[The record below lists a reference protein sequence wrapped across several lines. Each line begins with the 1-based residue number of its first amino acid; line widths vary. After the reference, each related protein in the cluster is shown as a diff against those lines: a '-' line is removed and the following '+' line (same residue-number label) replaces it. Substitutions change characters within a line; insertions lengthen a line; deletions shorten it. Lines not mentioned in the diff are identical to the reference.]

1 MLLPDPDLKLSEETE
16 MILETARQIAA
27 EVIAPNAERWDKE
40 QVVPQEGI
48 DALTENGFFG
58 MLIPEAYEGLEM
70 DTLTY
75 ALCIEEISKACP
87 SCAITFSVHTS
98 VSAEPITRFG
108 TDAQKQEWLPKLA
121 SGEVIGAFCLTEPD
135 FGSDAGAI
143 QCKAERDGDGWKL
156 DGTKAWVSNG
166 TQAGLFLVIARTDAD
181 SKHKG
186 LTAFLLP
193 KDTPGLT
200 IGKKEDKMGMRASDT
215 VQVILDGVR
224 VPDTARLGQEGDG
237 FKIAMIALD
246 GGRIGV
252 ASQAIGIARAAY
264 ERALAYS
271 HDRKAFDSPIFDLQA
286 IQFKLVDMAT
296 QIEAGRL
303 LRNRAAKLKDE
314 GGDFSAA
321 AAMAKLYCSE
331 MAMKVAR
338 EAVQVHGGYGY
349 VREYH
354 VERQFRDAKITSIY
368 EGTSEMQRIVLG
380 KHLKKVSAPR

>member
-1 MLLPDPDLKLSEETE
+1 MLLPDPDLKLTEETE

-27 EVIAPNAERWDKE
+27 EKIAPHAERWDKE

-48 DALTENGFFG
+48 DALVENGFFG

-75 ALCIEEISKACP
+75 AMCIEEISKACP
-87 SCAITFSVHTS
+87 SVAITFSVHTS

-108 TDAQKQEWLPKLA
+108 TEEQKKEWLPKLA
-121 SGEVIGAFCLTEPD
+121 AGECIGAFCLSEPD

-143 QCKAERDGDGWKL
+143 QCRAEKDGDGWKL
-156 DGTKAWVSNG
+156 SGTKAWVSNG

-215 VQVILDGVR
+215 VQVILEDVK
-224 VPDTARLGQEGDG
+224 VADTARLGELGDG

-252 ASQAIGIARAAY
+252 ASQALGIARAAY
-264 ERALAYS
+264 ERAVAYS
-271 HDRKAFDSPIFDLQA
+271 HERKAFDAPIFDLQA

-303 LRNRAAKLKDE
+303 LRNRAAKLKDQ

-380 KHLKKVSAPR
+380 KHLRKVSAPK